1 MPKANTKRM
10 MTNQN
15 FKTKFGKGTEI
26 LKGTQAEIKTDLKTS
41 ITQIQN
47 SGKPY

>member
-1 MPKANTKRM
+1 MT
-10 MTNQN
+10 TNQN
-15 FKTKFGKGTEI
+15 FKTKFSKGIEL
-26 LKGTQAEIKTDLKTS
+26 LKTTQAEMKMDQKTS